1 VFKSVGVRKVLY
13 AVCAAAV
20 MFLIGSAGNAYGD
33 TFTMTWTGPYGSGS
47 ADLTATP
54 TFVGSDEWNVT
65 SITGT
70 QDGLAIT
77 LLGTSA
83 YGGNDNDIFQPPDYG
98 YVVDRAGFGFTDGT
112 HDFNIFDDNAS
123 TTPQECSSAVNTSC
137 FGGDANSALSLTSL
151 TITPGTG
158 TSTVPEP
165 ASVGLLGIMVLG
177 AAAVIRRKYRVS

>member
-1 VFKSVGVRKVLY
+1 MVFRSLGIRELHHAVL
-13 AVCAAAV
+13 AAAV
-20 MFLIGSAGNAYGD
+20 LFFIGSAGNAYGD
-33 TFTMTWTGPYGSGS
+33 TFTMTWTGPYGSGT

-54 TFVGSDEWNVT
+54 DGGDVWSVT
-65 SITGT
+65 SLTGT

-77 LLGTSA
+77 LLDTSV
-83 YGGNDNDIFQPPDYG
+83 YGGNDNDIYQPPTYG

-137 FGGDANSALSLTSL
+137 FGSDANSALSLTSL

-158 TSTVPEP
+158 TSTAPEP
-165 ASVGLLGIMVLG
+165 ASASLLGIMVLG
-177 AAAVIRRKYRVS
+177 AAALIRRKYRVS